1 MARKLKKQTV
11 LSGMFVLAGLA
22 LMAYPFVSN
31 RLYEQRQEEV
41 IYQYQDQVEQTS
53 SELMQKA
60 WEDAVR
66 YNEELRFS
74 GATISDPFDPDAEV
88 TKLLNYDDQLNLSGD
103 GLMAYVEVPAIS
115 VFLPV
120 YHGTSS
126 HVLDRGVGHLENSSL
141 PVGGESTHAV
151 LSAHSGLTDKKLFT
165 DLELLEE
172 GDCFYIH
179 VLDEILAY
187 EVDQITVVD
196 PGDTENLTII
206 PGEDHVTL
214 VTCTPYGINSHR
226 LLVRGVRIP
235 YVEEEKQAQRTVEEE
250 SVWMRQYRNAMAA
263 SVCLL
268 AAIFAVLIVR
278 ERKRAEK

>member
-1 MARKLKKQTV
+1 
-11 LSGMFVLAGLA
+11 MFVLAGLA

-53 SELMQKA
+53 SELMQKE

-103 GLMAYVEVPAIS
+103 GLMVYVEIPAIS

-126 HVLDRGVGHLENSSL
+126 HVLDKGVGHLENTSL